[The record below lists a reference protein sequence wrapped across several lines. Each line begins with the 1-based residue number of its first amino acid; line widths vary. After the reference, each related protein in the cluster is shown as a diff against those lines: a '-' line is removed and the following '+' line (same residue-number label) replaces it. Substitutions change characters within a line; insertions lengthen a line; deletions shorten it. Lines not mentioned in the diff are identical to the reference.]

1 MKQEKIITPTIEKIL
16 LKKKKRFSG
25 QFIKGPIPL
34 AWICKALQLS
44 KNAIKTAFAI
54 RFLGGILGDRWIEL
68 KNTDVKKFK
77 LNRSGKSFG
86 LKELRNSGLIEVKQR
101 PGKNP
106 LVKIIEVEDAL

>member
-16 LKKKKRFSG
+16 LKKNTRFSG

-44 KNAIKTAFAI
+44 KNAIKAACAI
-54 RFLGGILGDRWIEL
+54 LFLSGILGDGWIEL
-68 KNTDVKKFK
+68 KNTDLKKFK

-86 LKELRNSGLIEVKQR
+86 LKELRDSGLIEVKRR

-106 LVKIIEVEDAL
+106 LVKIIKIKEV